1 MKDICTKNAPL
12 ARPFTWRLAVVCS
25 MLLLISG
32 CGKDSDDGEV
42 INVIALPAT
51 GDLELNLYCVDFG
64 LFIETCVLD
73 DPDNPYAFVS
83 VNNDNKFDLND
94 AATTFKA
101 KVYLWATALAR
112 DSTGENQV
120 NTAKAMYALSN
131 ASCSE
136 LIQDQALRAYRSVLD
151 NYFTGVTYFGTDDFE
166 FPPPWDN
173 VFYPFPVKIL
183 VADDLRLG
191 VDELIGNCDPSFTG
205 LMFDPTVDRND
216 FLARAKMAEWGYL
229 FDDVLN
235 DVNEL

>member
-32 CGKDSDDGEV
+32 CGKDSGDGEV
-42 INVIALPAT
+42 INVIELPAA
-51 GDLELNLYCVDFG
+51 GDLALNLYCADFG
-64 LFIETCVLD
+64 LFIEDCVLD

-94 AATTFKA
+94 AATSLKA

-136 LIQDQALRAYRSVLD
+136 LIQDQAQRAYRSVLD
-151 NYFTGVTYFGTDDFE
+151 NYLTAVTFFSTNDFGAP
-166 FPPPWDN
+166 FPE

-183 VADDLRLG
+183 TSNDLRLG
-191 VDELIGNCDPSFTG
+191 LGAADPSCDPAKFPLFFSG
-205 LMFDPTVDRND
+205 DPGEND
-216 FLARAKMAEWGYL
+216 FEARVRMFEWGFLY
-229 FDDVLN
+229 DDVLD
-235 DVNEL
+235 DVNKL